1 MRYKCLNCSLVP
13 RQVRLVEG
21 PFEDATDAPSN
32 PSDVR
37 HPVDLHL
44 DWVLGKMPKKVG
56 LEERCLCRFL
66 NILSLFLL
74 LILYVFF
81 FFSLPPLLFI
91 FFILRLSFVH
101 RSFTHRISPKSFF
114 ICSSSAFQTNPPPSP
129 RTKYYIPFVIHLSII
144 NEFQVFHW
152 TKERTQPPPLNL
164 GDTVEV
170 REALER
176 VLRLPA
182 VASKRY
188 LTNKVS
194 VATLLSF
201 RNAWLECE
209 RWKGKPVVDKLLII
223 VFLR

>member
-13 RQVRLVEG
+13 CQVRLVEG

-56 LEERCLCRFL
+56 LEERCLRRFL
-66 NILSLFLL
+66 NILS
-74 LILYVFF
+74 VFF
-81 FFSLPPLLFI
+81 VADFVFVFFSLPPLLLF
-91 FFILRLSFVH
+91 LSYGCLLYTDLLHTAFLPN
-101 RSFTHRISPKSFF
+101 FFF

-194 VATLLSF
+194 VVALLSF